1 MSGLLGYTFFQHAL
15 LGALLASVLCA
26 VVGTYVVTRRLVIAG
41 GGVAHASLGGVG
53 MGAYFGF
60 NPLLGAAVF
69 AVASGFAIQA
79 MGRRAGVR
87 EDSAV
92 AMLWTLGM
100 SLGILF
106 AYLAPGFMADL
117 PAYLF
122 GDVLSITRADL
133 WALLALTAAAVA
145 FVGLWLLRWRINLL
159 TLGDEEAR
167 TMGVN
172 VKGLRGAVIV
182 CATLITAASVSASG
196 MIGWV
201 GLVIPHLG
209 RKLVGDN
216 YQRLMPTSMLLGA
229 IFLLLV
235 DDVSRNLLAVEIP
248 IGILTSFLGAPFF
261 LYLISREGEL
271 L

>member
-1 MSGLLGYTFFQHAL
+1 
-15 LGALLASVLCA
+15 
-26 VVGTYVVTRRLVIAG
+26 
-41 GGVAHASLGGVG
+41 
-53 MGAYFGF
+53 
-60 NPLLGAAVF
+60 
-69 AVASGFAIQA
+69 
-79 MGRRAGVR
+79 
-87 EDSAV
+87 
-92 AMLWTLGM
+92 
-100 SLGILF
+100 
-106 AYLAPGFMADL
+106 
-117 PAYLF
+117 
-122 GDVLSITRADL
+122 
-133 WALLALTAAAVA
+133 
-145 FVGLWLLRWRINLL
+145 
-159 TLGDEEAR
+159 
-167 TMGVN
+167 MGVN

-216 YQRLMPTSMLLGA
+216 YQRLMPTAILLGA